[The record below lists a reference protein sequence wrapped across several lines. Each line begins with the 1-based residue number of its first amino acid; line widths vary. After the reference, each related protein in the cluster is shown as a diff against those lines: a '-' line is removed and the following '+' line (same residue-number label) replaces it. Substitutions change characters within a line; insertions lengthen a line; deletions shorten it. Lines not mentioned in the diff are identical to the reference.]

1 MTTVFVDVTQF
12 GAAGDGVT
20 DDTAAIA
27 TALANIPTST
37 GGVLYFPPNHT
48 FLVSHVDIS
57 AYSGSLVIMGGGWS
71 SVLSSR
77 MGRMTGLSRTR
88 RAASSG
94 QPSAISSWIAMRPT
108 RPQHQAA
115 SMATSGAGASLTLCG
130 FTIPG
135 KLESC
140 LLPMSP
146 TLGIRTGFLIVSS
159 KVG

>member
-71 SVLSSR
+71 SVLKLTN
-77 MGRMTGLSRTR
+77 GANDWIIKNTTGSQLGTTICNLKQDCNAANQT
-88 RAASSG
+88 AAS
-94 QPSAISSWIAMRPT
+94 
-108 RPQHQAA
+108 AA

-135 KLESC
+135 
-140 LLPMSP
+140 
-146 TLGIRTGFLIVSS
+146 
-159 KVG
+159 